1 MEWSFIYSDLFV
13 KLLIAMFWMEQSLDP
28 RAEAEVPTIAE
39 KVFIVQKVSRETN
52 KKSTE
57 HARKQFYKRTN

>member
-1 MEWSFIYSDLFV
+1 MEWSFIYSYLLV
-13 KLLIAMFWMEQSLDP
+13 KLLILMFWMEQSLDP

-39 KVFIVQKVSRETN
+39 KTFIVQKVSRETS
-52 KKSTE
+52 KKITE